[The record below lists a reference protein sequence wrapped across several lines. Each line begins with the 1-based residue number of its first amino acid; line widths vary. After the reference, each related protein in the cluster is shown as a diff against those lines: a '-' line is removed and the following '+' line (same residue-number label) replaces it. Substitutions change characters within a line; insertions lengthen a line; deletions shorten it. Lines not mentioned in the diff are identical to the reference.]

1 MRGRVRKRG
10 SRWAVVYD
18 EGRDEDGKRRQ
29 RWHGGFATLDPE
41 TIVALEAHREAQ
53 LVERAFSARATPTM
67 TSSSS
72 VRTASRSTR
81 TD

>member
-29 RWHGGFATLDPE
+29 RWHGGFAT
-41 TIVALEAHREAQ
+41 RKEAQ
-53 LVERAFSARATPTM
+53 AFL
-67 TSSSS
+67 TS
-72 VRTASRSTR
+72 TLGAIGAA
-81 TD
+81 